1 MAKAPVGKQK
11 VVAPKPVVVKAKPK
25 TVYRVILV
33 GFEPMDIEA
42 PQRDAAI
49 TKAILQVG
57 ARKEL
62 RRTVEAFLIP
72 VKV

>member
-1 MAKAPVGKQK
+1 MAKAPAKK
-11 VVAPKPVVVKAKPK
+11 VAAPPPVVIKAKPK
-25 TVYRVILV
+25 TIYRVTIV

-49 TKAILQVG
+49 THALQKVG

-62 RRTVEAFLIP
+62 RRTVEAYLIP